1 MSNALTGVRT
11 RVREARTSA
20 VIDQKISQK
29 ARVLAPLMALVL
41 LLFVRPAGAQLIID
55 DDKAVPDFTV
65 ELEPHGV
72 LTPFWPPRGSADVGV
87 GFGALVGINLAPR
100 GFIPTVADS
109 VSLGIGLDWVKYVGG
124 RPSVGECVEWVGDS
138 PDEEICVRTRGG
150 GGAGAYF
157 FVPAVMQW
165 NFYLTEDWS
174 VFGEPGL
181 AMYFHS
187 GSIDQRLRVG
197 LTPVFNLGGRFHFSE
212 RAALTMRVGYPYTTV
227 GVSLYF

>member
-1 MSNALTGVRT
+1 MIEVSSRSLFRALGPG
-11 RVREARTSA
+11 
-20 VIDQKISQK
+20 
-29 ARVLAPLMALVL
+29 LALAL
-41 LLFVRPAGAQLIID
+41 LLSVRSASADLIIE
-55 DDKAVPDFTV
+55 DDKAVPDFRV

-100 GFIPTVADS
+100 GFIPTIADS
-109 VSLGIGLDWVKYVGG
+109 VSLGIGLDYVKYFGG

-150 GGAGAYF
+150 GGAGSYF
-157 FVPAVMQW
+157 FAPAVMQW

-181 AMYFHS
+181 AMYFYS
-187 GSIDQRLRVG
+187 GKIDDRLRVG
-197 LTPVFNLGGRFHFSE
+197 LTPVFNLGGRFHFTD

>member
-1 MSNALTGVRT
+1 MVSTAGAL
-11 RVREARTSA
+11 A
-20 VIDQKISQK
+20 VIDLTMCF
-29 ARVLAPLMALVL
+29 RALV
-41 LLFVRPAGAQLIID
+41 PAASLVVFLAASPASAQLIID
-55 DDKAVPDFTV
+55 DDKAVPDFSV
-65 ELEPHGV
+65 EVEPHGV

-87 GFGALVGINLAPR
+87 GVGALVGINLAPR

-109 VSLGIGLDWVKYVGG
+109 VSLGLGLDYVKYFGG

-150 GGAGAYF
+150 GGAGSYF
-157 FVPAVMQW
+157 FAPAVMQW

-181 AMYFHS
+181 AMYFYS
-187 GSIDQRLRVG
+187 GTIDSRLRVG
-197 LTPVFNLGGRFHFSE
+197 LTPVFNLGGRFHFSD